1 MVRYAE
7 EFKREAARLVI
18 EEGYSR
24 NAAAKAVGVA
34 SQSISAWVEEFTE
47 RINDDRVYRSEKEE
61 LEALRAENR
70 TLRMERE
77 ILKKATAL
85 FAAENRR

>member
-1 MVRYAE
+1 MGRYSE

-34 SQSISAWVEEFTE
+34 SQSIGAWVDEFTE

-61 LEALRAENR
+61 LDTLRAENR
-70 TLRMERE
+70 KLRMERE

-85 FAAENRR
+85 FAAENQR